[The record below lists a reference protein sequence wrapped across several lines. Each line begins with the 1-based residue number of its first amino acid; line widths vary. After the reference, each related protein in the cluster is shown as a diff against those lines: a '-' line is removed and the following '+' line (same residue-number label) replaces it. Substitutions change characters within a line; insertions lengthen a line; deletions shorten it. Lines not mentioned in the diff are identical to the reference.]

1 MHSPKYNFFY
11 PYIFLRVILFVC
23 GVNGRVIAVCKLQ
36 LGETSLVLSRKALF
50 MLSPLLNV
58 IAFGDFLLQEQKANL
73 TIGLYYHFEVLN
85 SSRLLVRWNRKGIL
99 HPPSLEGA

>member
-1 MHSPKYNFFY
+1 M
-11 PYIFLRVILFVC
+11 IFPLFVC
-23 GVNGRVIAVCKLQ
+23 GVSGRVIAVCKLQ
-36 LGETSLVLSRKALF
+36 LGGKKNLVLSRKALF

-85 SSRLLVRWNRKGIL
+85 SSRLLVR
-99 HPPSLEGA
+99 